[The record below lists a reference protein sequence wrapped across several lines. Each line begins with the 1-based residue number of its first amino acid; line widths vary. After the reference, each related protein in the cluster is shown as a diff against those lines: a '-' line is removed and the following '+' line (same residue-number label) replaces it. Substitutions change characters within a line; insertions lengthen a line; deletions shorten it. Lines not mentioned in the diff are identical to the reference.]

1 MVISL
6 HLISFKV
13 PCFLIAT
20 QMIRSKLGYSH
31 CPGNK
36 ENGNMPTCL
45 ESAYQFLLLLYICF
59 FFQFYDSNDKWCRT
73 RSCVKRLEYF
83 SPLSFLGMYK
93 HIQTEI
99 RILTRTFTSRAHE
112 DTRSSHY
119 CSAVRINS
127 EKRHFIQAQRITLP
141 SVQSADVGYVF

>member
-1 MVISL
+1 MLPYCHTDDPIE
-6 HLISFKV
+6 
-13 PCFLIAT
+13 
-20 QMIRSKLGYSH
+20 IRIFPLSRQQGKWKHANL
-31 CPGNK
+31 PGV
-36 ENGNMPTCL
+36 CL
-45 ESAYQFLLLLYICF
+45 PIPSSALYMF